1 VGDTTYYGDT
11 LYRELNI
18 MNRVSNKDFTL
29 KSYLNSTLISFSDVF
44 RPASCMQSCQV
55 IDPGELT
62 RTLSGIFLFLRLCSR
77 FPAGNEMR
85 SGNAC

>member
-1 VGDTTYYGDT
+1 MGDTTYYGGT

-29 KSYLNSTLISFSDVF
+29 KSYLNSMLISFSDVF
-44 RPASCMQSCQV
+44 RPASCMQSGHFKQMQ
-55 IDPGELT
+55 ELVYA
-62 RTLSGIFLFLRLCSR
+62 LFYIFLLLTLNMR